1 MGPKTINN
9 PILEAK
15 VVAKWLISNM
25 INTET
30 PLQST
35 IEELEDML
43 TINIEHEYQNF
54 KVILLISVDVRQLD
68 EDFQSHG
75 WTREE
80 IEKP

>member
-1 MGPKTINN
+1 
-9 PILEAK
+9 
-15 VVAKWLISNM
+15 M

-54 KVILLISVDVRQLD
+54 KVIFVINVD
-68 EDFQSHG
+68 
-75 WTREE
+75 
-80 IEKP
+80 

>member
-1 MGPKTINN
+1 
-9 PILEAK
+9 
-15 VVAKWLISNM
+15 M

-54 KVILLISVDVRQLD
+54 KVIFLINVDVRQLD
-68 EDFQSHG
+68 EAFQSHG
-75 WTREE
+75 WTRKE
-80 IEKP
+80 IEKPQSKGTGETPEKGKNRP